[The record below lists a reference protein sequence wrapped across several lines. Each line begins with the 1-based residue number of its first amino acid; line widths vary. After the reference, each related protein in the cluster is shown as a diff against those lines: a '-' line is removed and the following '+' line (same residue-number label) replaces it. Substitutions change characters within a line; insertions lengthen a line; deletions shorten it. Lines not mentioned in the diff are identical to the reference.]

1 MLRQQRSFS
10 RMQAVLMGHNRLLPG
25 VACNFSMCPM
35 LLYLVFLL
43 QVLMFTPILRC
54 MDGDQAVLEQQ
65 GRKADGGK
73 QPALRQGSNAEGK
86 RPAVEDD
93 VRQAGT
99 PVKKRSRSSTDTDLL
114 AASSDAAE
122 LERGGPVPR

>member
-1 MLRQQRSFS
+1 M
-10 RMQAVLMGHNRLLPG
+10 
-25 VACNFSMCPM
+25 
-35 LLYLVFLL
+35 
-43 QVLMFTPILRC
+43 
-54 MDGDQAVLEQQ
+54 
-65 GRKADGGK
+65 
-73 QPALRQGSNAEGK
+73 
-86 RPAVEDD
+86 EDD